1 MYPANSQGIAGR
13 QEKPLVSRLAK
24 SSIYVVETD
33 PESQQ
38 KATFPLYVPGVDR
51 QAKFLAQ
58 LKMRA
63 DVEGIDGKEFRFKSR
78 SRSVERPKGKKRSP
92 TPVTHK
98 RQRVQSPDPG
108 IHGATLMKKSM
119 VQIPDPGMAGAKKSR
134 VQIPD
139 PGMYGATL
147 MKKSMVQIPDPGM
160 TGAKKSRV
168 QIPGPG
174 MYGAKKSMVQSPD
187 LGMAGAKKS
196 MVQIS
201 DPGMHGA
208 TLQKKSMVQSPDPG
222 MEGAKKSRVQSPDP
236 GIHGA
241 TLMKKSSSL
250 PPKLNVAL
258 KDFSIHLEKIPVQH
272 NSVNSSVIFG

>member
-1 MYPANSQGIAGR
+1 MYPVNSQGIAGR
-13 QEKPLVSRLAK
+13 QERPLVPRLAK

-63 DVEGIDGKEFRFKSR
+63 DVEGFDGKEFRFKSR

-92 TPVTHK
+92 TPVAHK

-119 VQIPDPGMAGAKKSR
+119 VQIPDPGMTGAKKSR

-139 PGMYGATL
+139 PGMYGAKKS
-147 MKKSMVQIPDPGM
+147 MVQSPDPGMAGAKKSMVQIPDPGM
-160 TGAKKSRV
+160 
-168 QIPGPG
+168 
-174 MYGAKKSMVQSPD
+174 YGAKKSMVQIP
-187 LGMAGAKKS
+187 
-196 MVQIS
+196 

-208 TLQKKSMVQSPDPG
+208 TLLKKSMVQSPDPG
-222 MEGAKKSRVQSPDP
+222 MYGAKKSRVQSSDP
-236 GIHGA
+236 GTHGA

>member
-13 QEKPLVSRLAK
+13 QERPLVSRLAQ

-63 DVEGIDGKEFRFKSR
+63 DVEGFDGKEFRFKSR
-78 SRSVERPKGKKRSP
+78 SRSVERPKSKKRSP

-134 VQIPD
+134 VQSPD
-139 PGMYGATL
+139 PGVA
-147 MKKSMVQIPDPGM
+147 
-160 TGAKKSRV
+160 GAKKSRV
-168 QIPGPG
+168 QSPDPGMHGATLLKKSMVQSPDPG

-187 LGMAGAKKS
+187 
-196 MVQIS
+196 
-201 DPGMHGA
+201 P
-208 TLQKKSMVQSPDPG
+208 
-222 MEGAKKSRVQSPDP
+222 
-236 GIHGA
+236 IHGA

-258 KDFSIHLEKIPVQH
+258 KNFSIHLEKIPVQH

>member
-1 MYPANSQGIAGR
+1 MYPVNSQGIAGR
-13 QEKPLVSRLAK
+13 QERPLVSRLAK

-38 KATFPLYVPGVDR
+38 HQANFPLYVPGVDR

-63 DVEGIDGKEFRFKSR
+63 DVEGFNGKEFKFKSR

-108 IHGATLMKKSM
+108 IYGATLM
-119 VQIPDPGMAGAKKSR
+119 KKSR

-139 PGMYGATL
+139 PGVHGAE
-147 MKKSMVQIPDPGM
+147 KSKVQSSDPGVD
-160 TGAKKSRV
+160 GAEKSRV
-168 QIPGPG
+168 HT
-174 MYGAKKSMVQSPD
+174 
-187 LGMAGAKKS
+187 
-196 MVQIS
+196 S
-201 DPGMHGA
+201 DPGI
-208 TLQKKSMVQSPDPG
+208 D
-222 MEGAKKSRVQSPDP
+222 GAKKSRVQSPDP

-241 TLMKKSSSL
+241 SLLKNSSSL
-250 PPKLNVAL
+250 PPKLKVAL
-258 KDFSIHLEKIPVQH
+258 KTFSIHLEKIPIQH
-272 NSVNSSVIFG
+272 NGVKNSVIFG

>member
-13 QEKPLVSRLAK
+13 QERPLVSRLAQ

-63 DVEGIDGKEFRFKSR
+63 DVEGFDGKELRFKSR
-78 SRSVERPKGKKRSP
+78 SRSVERPKSKKRSP

-134 VQIPD
+134 VQSPD
-139 PGMYGATL
+139 PGVA
-147 MKKSMVQIPDPGM
+147 
-160 TGAKKSRV
+160 GAKKSRV
-168 QIPGPG
+168 Q
-174 MYGAKKSMVQSPD
+174 SP
-187 LGMAGAKKS
+187 
-196 MVQIS
+196 

-208 TLQKKSMVQSPDPG
+208 TLLKKSMVQSTDPGMHGATLLKKSMVQSPDPG
-222 MEGAKKSRVQSPDP
+222 MYGAKKSMVQSPDP

-258 KDFSIHLEKIPVQH
+258 KNFSIHLEKIPVQH

>member
-13 QEKPLVSRLAK
+13 QERPLVPRFAK

-63 DVEGIDGKEFRFKSR
+63 DVEGFNGKEFRFQSR
-78 SRSVERPKGKKRSP
+78 SHSVERPKGKKRSP

-98 RQRVQSPDPG
+98 RQRVPSPDPG

-134 VQIPD
+134 VQSPD
-139 PGMYGATL
+139 PGVA
-147 MKKSMVQIPDPGM
+147 
-160 TGAKKSRV
+160 GAKKSRV
-168 QIPGPG
+168 QSPDPGVAGAKKSRVQSPDPGMHGATLLKKSMVQSPDPG

-187 LGMAGAKKS
+187 
-196 MVQIS
+196 
-201 DPGMHGA
+201 PGMYEV
-208 TLQKKSMVQSPDPG
+208 KKSMVQS
-222 MEGAKKSRVQSPDP
+222 SDP

-241 TLMKKSSSL
+241 TLLKKSSSL

-258 KDFSIHLEKIPVQH
+258 KNFSIHLEKIPVQH